1 MSSLLPLSP
10 ESLSMSCLL
19 SRLFPLP
26 KWRVPSFFEYQGVCF
41 LVSLLKVQSDFF
53 SFKKISISRAFHIDS
68 FLLRGSCVFWL
79 WHH

>member
-53 SFKKISISRAFHIDS
+53 FF
-68 FLLRGSCVFWL
+68 
-79 WHH
+79 